1 MVVKKNDF
9 VEVEFSGRANGEL
22 FDTTSKEE
30 AKEMNLEADVK
41 PVIVSVGNEMMLK
54 GFDSALEGK
63 EIGKD
68 YSVHLAV
75 KDAFGVR
82 NPALIRTIPM
92 RVFREK
98 NMNPVRGMTLQMD
111 NQVAKVISVSGGR
124 VMVDFNNPLAG
135 KEIDYDFK
143 ILRKVDSDEDKV
155 NALQDFFFRQ
165 RFEFSIENGKV
176 SFRDEKIKPLV
187 GMMAPKFEEMS
198 GLKLDVG
205 EGKGVEDIMKGISS
219 GKGDGGDEK
228 GEKVVEDK
236 KVVEEKNQN
245 VDKKKKEGIDKFS
258 N

>member
-1 MVVKKNDF
+1 MTVKKNDF
-9 VEVEFSGRANGEL
+9 VEVEFSGRANGDL

-41 PVIVSVGNEMMLK
+41 PVVVSVGNEMMLK
-54 GFDSALEGK
+54 GFDNAL
-63 EIGKD
+63 IGKD
-68 YSVHLAV
+68 IGENYSVHISV
-75 KDAFGVR
+75 DEAFGKR
-82 NPALIRTIPM
+82 NPSLIKTIPM
-92 RVFREK
+92 KIFIEK

-165 RFEFSIENGKV
+165 RFEFSIENGVVK
-176 SFRDEKIKPLV
+176 FKDEKIKPLV

-205 EGKGVEDIMKGISS
+205 DVKGVEDIVKCIS
-219 GKGDGGDEK
+219 GDEGGDEG
-228 GEKVVEDK
+228 GEKV
-236 KVVEEKNQN
+236 EKDGENN
-245 VDKKKKEGIDKFS
+245 S
-258 N
+258 NKNDTK

>member
-1 MVVKKNDF
+1 MDCMTVKKNDF
-9 VEVEFSGRANGEL
+9 VEVEFSGRANGDL

-41 PVIVSVGNEMMLK
+41 PVVVSVGNEMMLK
-54 GFDSALEGK
+54 GFDNAL
-63 EIGKD
+63 IGKD
-68 YSVHLAV
+68 IGENYSVHISV
-75 KDAFGVR
+75 DEAFGKR
-82 NPALIRTIPM
+82 NPSLIKTIPM
-92 RVFREK
+92 KIFIEK

-165 RFEFSIENGKV
+165 RFEFSIENGVVK
-176 SFRDEKIKPLV
+176 FKDEKIKPLV

-205 EGKGVEDIMKGISS
+205 DVKGVEDIVKCIS
-219 GKGDGGDEK
+219 GDEGGDEG
-228 GEKVVEDK
+228 GEKV
-236 KVVEEKNQN
+236 EKDGENN
-245 VDKKKKEGIDKFS
+245 S
-258 N
+258 NKNDTK